1 MVLTTYSVHP
11 MTNSEMILNVSYGNY
26 YLNVLVAGTD
36 SRILY
41 SCVIFITQY
50 ILIVNI
56 NKLDIRDAKGILCN
70 WLYN

>member
-1 MVLTTYSVHP
+1 

-41 SCVIFITQY
+41 SRVIYITQY
-50 ILIVNI
+50 ILIANI
-56 NKLDIRDAKGILCN
+56 NELDIRDAKGMLCN

>member
-41 SCVIFITQY
+41 SHVICITQY